1 MSFIHNCSSK
11 KNQVWAVLQGHVLFY
26 YGLSQSHVILLTVL
40 PVLQYLCLKSPEKNN
55 SNSAES
61 FHWLS
66 IFLKHS
72 SQTSRHILA
81 QEGFRKIRYLTRP
94 SRIDTR
100 STETSTSLMSALL
113 QVCDT
118 VWHRVTP
125 RSYLN
130 LSSSYTG
137 QTKETLECVPVAV
150 STLLQVVELGRGGG
164 GGGGLVDVAWEDG
177 YILVLDHEHLQ
188 PRSDQQWL
196 QLRRSKSQQEMCSRS
211 RW

>member
-1 MSFIHNCSSK
+1 MSKHVIYTQLQFQKEPGVGSLTRPCVVLLWPEPKPCNPINCSSCSTMS
-11 KNQVWAVLQGHVLFY
+11 LFKVTRKEQFK
-26 YGLSQSHVILLTVL
+26 LSWEFPLTL
-40 PVLQYLCLKSPEKNN
+40 
-55 SNSAES
+55 
-61 FHWLS
+61 H
-66 IFLKHS
+66 FLKVL
-72 SQTSRHILA
+72 SQTSRHNLA

-150 STLLQVVELGRGGG
+150 STLLQVVELGGGVGVG
-164 GGGGLVDVAWEDG
+164 GD
-177 YILVLDHEHLQ
+177 
-188 PRSDQQWL
+188 
-196 QLRRSKSQQEMCSRS
+196 
-211 RW
+211 